1 MKISHN
7 FIINIHLSFLFQN
20 LTGIGEILQPISES
34 DRAEISATDSAPDS
48 LSNSY
53 FESSYNPLVGNIMTD
68 RYGYDDTENSI
79 DLDRLVR
86 YLHPTTDM
94 NNDDDGFIDTLPEKR
109 APNTMSHFLRDRKAA
124 LGHFLRDR
132 KALGHFLRDRKAPGN
147 HLSHF
152 LRDRKA
158 SINHFLRDRKTAW
171 LPVRDLDVIRQIFAN
186 KSKKEDISKRELN
199 HLLRDRRTKNIRD
212 KIQNLTRF

>member
-1 MKISHN
+1 
-7 FIINIHLSFLFQN
+7 
-20 LTGIGEILQPISES
+20 
-34 DRAEISATDSAPDS
+34 
-48 LSNSY
+48 
-53 FESSYNPLVGNIMTD
+53 MTD
-68 RYGYDDTENSI
+68 RNGFDDTEHAI

-94 NNDDDGFIDTLPEKR
+94 NDDDDAFIDTLPEKR
-109 APNTMSHFLRDRKAA
+109 APNTMSHFLRDRKA

-171 LPVRDLDVIRQIFAN
+171 LPVRDLDVLRQIFAN
-186 KSKKEDISKRELN
+186 KSKKDDISKRELN
-199 HLLRDRRTKNIRD
+199 HLLRDRRSKNIRER
-212 KIQNLTRF
+212 IQHLTRFKI